1 MKKVAVIGAGISGR
15 AAARFLAGRGVEV
28 FVSEQGLIPAKT
40 KEEFDALC
48 VPYEEGGH
56 TDRALD
62 ADLIVLSPGV
72 PLNVPIVTKAKRRK
86 IPIIGEIELAY
97 RFCKSKRI
105 IAVTGTNG
113 KTTTVHFI
121 NALLAEYDRTVAG
134 NIGTPFIEQIDK
146 IDEDTIVILEVSSFQ
161 LETIDSFRPYI
172 SVFLNFSPDHLDWH
186 GTIEKYFAAK
196 CRIFENQTKDDFAV
210 VNENLPLFSLHI
222 KPHLFTFNSLID
234 EVKKTTRSLSR
245 QNLEN
250 LAAALAACRRI
261 DPSIDPSIDIEVISL
276 PHRLEFVA
284 EVGGVRFYNDSKAT
298 NVGATLAATHCFDEP
313 LTLLLGGRDKGGD
326 YTPLIKLL
334 VERNK
339 DFCLLI
345 GEAKEKIA
353 KELQRAG
360 LKYRF
365 IRDLRE
371 GVELALE
378 LGNTCLLSP
387 ACASFD
393 MFSSYSERGDV
404 FKKEVLRLARAA
416 SVNMAR

>member
-1 MKKVAVIGAGISGR
+1 
-15 AAARFLAGRGVEV
+15 
-28 FVSEQGLIPAKT
+28 
-40 KEEFDALC
+40 
-48 VPYEEGGH
+48 
-56 TDRALD
+56 
-62 ADLIVLSPGV
+62 
-72 PLNVPIVTKAKRRK
+72 
-86 IPIIGEIELAY
+86 
-97 RFCKSKRI
+97 
-105 IAVTGTNG
+105 
-113 KTTTVHFI
+113 
-121 NALLAEYDRTVAG
+121 
-134 NIGTPFIEQIDK
+134 
-146 IDEDTIVILEVSSFQ
+146 
-161 LETIDSFRPYI
+161 
-172 SVFLNFSPDHLDWH
+172 
-186 GTIEKYFAAK
+186 
-196 CRIFENQTKDDFAV
+196 
-210 VNENLPLFSLHI
+210 
-222 KPHLFTFNSLID
+222 
-234 EVKKTTRSLSR
+234 
-245 QNLEN
+245 
-250 LAAALAACRRI
+250 
-261 DPSIDPSIDIEVISL
+261 
-276 PHRLEFVA
+276 
-284 EVGGVRFYNDSKAT
+284 VRFYNDSKAT